1 MIFHLKDRVEV
12 KRRRH
17 KLRNY
22 NDCFTGTDAVDV
34 VLHYLLSDQDT
45 FCNLS
50 REKAVKVKFF
60 LLFYMYIYRM
70 RDHIQSGFQKQG
82 SSRRIAL
89 ALPTPTIVFEL
100 YIVSYN
106 IGMDLKKKD
115 LALQSA
121 YSK

>member
-1 MIFHLKDRVEV
+1 MVPFPVISGPFKATQIWNEVICHLKDRVEV

-50 REKAVKVKFF
+50 REKAVKVSLASSF
-60 LLFYMYIYRM
+60 LHGLYHEKTSCQDS
-70 RDHIQSGFQKQG
+70 DH
-82 SSRRIAL
+82 
-89 ALPTPTIVFEL
+89 
-100 YIVSYN
+100 
-106 IGMDLKKKD
+106 
-115 LALQSA
+115 
-121 YSK
+121 